1 MLFSDLAFIYVFLPL
16 TYLVYFLVGKKFK
29 NLVLVLAGI
38 IFYFYGEPKYGF
50 LLLITT
56 LITYGF
62 GLLIAKKKKKIW
74 LVLAVIVSLSFLVYF
89 KYTDFLITTLNSLL
103 NMDLKLANIILPI
116 GISFYTFQQLSYL
129 VDVYRKPEVVQKNL
143 IDYATYI
150 MLFPQLIAGPIV
162 RYGDIRPQLQDH
174 PVTREKL
181 SAGIFRFVI
190 GLGKKVLIANVLGEL
205 VSKLQIVSPTFTS
218 AWVEAIAYT
227 LQLYFDF
234 SGYSDMAIGLGK
246 MLGFEFLENFNYP
259 LFASSI
265 TDFWRRWHIS
275 LGNWFRDYVYIPL
288 GGSKKGKAR
297 TILNT
302 MIVFALSGLWHGAN
316 WTFITW
322 GILQGLL
329 VVWDNLGIVG
339 IKKTKEKKPARFHLP
354 RFVGWLFTFSF
365 FNLSLYFFRSNT
377 MTDAFQL
384 LKNLFAFKETG
395 YLLKLVPQLDIPEFY
410 LIKQVI
416 NMVQPEL
423 LTSAYVLLFFL
434 IMLISAFILTRR
446 NSMELVDR
454 VNYNS
459 KLCWGLTIL
468 FVWSVI
474 SFSQVS
480 TFIYFNF

>member
-74 LVLAVIVSLSFLVYF
+74 LVLAVIVSLSFLAYF

-288 GGSKKGKAR
+288 GGNRVSKLKWLR
-297 TILNT
+297 NILVVWLLT
-302 MIVFALSGLWHGAN
+302 GLWHGAHWN
-316 WTFITW
+316 FVLWGLFFAVFLITEKQLKTSLDKLPKWLTWFVTFI
-322 GILQGLL
+322 L
-329 VVWDNLGIVG
+329 VVISFRLFENTDLNTAFSQLKLMFGTGTFINTETLYYVKSYSL
-339 IKKTKEKKPARFHLP
+339 ILIMA
-354 RFVGWLFTFSF
+354 FVGASP
-365 FNLSLYFFRSNT
+365 
-377 MTDAFQL
+377 L
-384 LKNLFAFKETG
+384 LKNTVTKLDTQKGGQGVIAIG
-395 YLLKLVPQLDIPEFY
+395 QPIVMAVLLILVTAY
-410 LIKQVI
+410 LIDGTF
-416 NMVQPEL
+416 NP
-423 LTSAYVLLFFL
+423 FL
-434 IMLISAFILTRR
+434 
-446 NSMELVDR
+446 
-454 VNYNS
+454 
-459 KLCWGLTIL
+459 
-468 FVWSVI
+468 
-474 SFSQVS
+474 
-480 TFIYFNF
+480 YFRF

>member
-74 LVLAVIVSLSFLVYF
+74 LVLAVIVSLSFLAYF

-288 GGSKKGKAR
+288 GGNRVSKLKWLR
-297 TILNT
+297 NILVVWLLT
-302 MIVFALSGLWHGAN
+302 GLWHGAHWN
-316 WTFITW
+316 FVLWGLFFAVFLITEKQLKTSLDKLPKWLTWFVTFI
-322 GILQGLL
+322 L
-329 VVWDNLGIVG
+329 VVISF
-339 IKKTKEKKPARFHLP
+339 R
-354 RFVGWLFTFSF
+354 LFENTDLNTAFSQLKLMFGTGTFINTETLYYVKSY
-365 FNLSLYFFRSNT
+365 SLILI
-377 MTDAFQL
+377 MAFIGASPL
-384 LKNLFAFKETG
+384 LKNTVSKLDTQKGGQGVIAIG
-395 YLLKLVPQLDIPEFY
+395 QPIVMAVLLILVTAY
-410 LIKQVI
+410 LIDGTF
-416 NMVQPEL
+416 NP
-423 LTSAYVLLFFL
+423 FL
-434 IMLISAFILTRR
+434 
-446 NSMELVDR
+446 
-454 VNYNS
+454 
-459 KLCWGLTIL
+459 
-468 FVWSVI
+468 
-474 SFSQVS
+474 
-480 TFIYFNF
+480 YFRF

>member
-16 TYLVYFLVGKKFK
+16 TCFVYFLVGKKFK
-29 NLVLVLAGI
+29 NLVLVIAGI

-56 LITYGF
+56 LITYLF
-62 GLLIAKKKKKIW
+62 GLVIAKKKKKIW
-74 LVLAVIVSLSFLVYF
+74 LILAVSVSLGLLGYF
-89 KYTDFLITTLNSLL
+89 KYLDFLITTFNSLL
-103 NMDLKLANIILPI
+103 KMDLKLMNIILPI

-129 VDVYRKPEVVQKNL
+129 VDVYRQPEVVQKNL

-162 RYGDIRPQLQDH
+162 RYGDIRPQLKDH

-205 VSKLQIVSPTFTS
+205 VTQLKIVSPTFTS

-259 LFASSI
+259 LFATSI

-288 GGSKKGKAR
+288 GGNRVSKLKWLR
-297 TILNT
+297 NILVVWLLT
-302 MIVFALSGLWHGAN
+302 GLWHGAHWN
-316 WTFITW
+316 FVLWGLFFAFFLIIEKQLKTSLNKLPKILTWFITFV
-322 GILQGLL
+322 L
-329 VVWDNLGIVG
+329 VVISFQLFENTDLNIAFTQLKLMFNLG
-339 IKKTKEKKPARFHLP
+339 T
-354 RFVGWLFTFSF
+354 FTNSET
-365 FNLSLYFFRSNT
+365 LYYLKSYSLILV
-377 MTDAFQL
+377 MAFIGASPL
-384 LKNLFAFKETG
+384 LKNIVRKLDMQKGGQGVIEIGRPIVMVA
-395 YLLKLVPQLDIPEFY
+395 LLLLVTAY
-410 LIKQVI
+410 LIDGTF
-416 NMVQPEL
+416 NP
-423 LTSAYVLLFFL
+423 FL
-434 IMLISAFILTRR
+434 
-446 NSMELVDR
+446 
-454 VNYNS
+454 
-459 KLCWGLTIL
+459 
-468 FVWSVI
+468 
-474 SFSQVS
+474 
-480 TFIYFNF
+480 YFRF

>member
-74 LVLAVIVSLSFLVYF
+74 LVLAVIVSLSFLAYF

-288 GGSKKGKAR
+288 GGNRVSKLKWLR
-297 TILNT
+297 NILVVWLLT
-302 MIVFALSGLWHGAN
+302 GLWHGAHWN
-316 WTFITW
+316 FVLWGLFFAVFLITEKQLKTSLDKLPKWLTWFVTFI
-322 GILQGLL
+322 L
-329 VVWDNLGIVG
+329 VVISF
-339 IKKTKEKKPARFHLP
+339 R
-354 RFVGWLFTFSF
+354 LFENTDLNTAFSQLKLMFDTGTFINTETLYYVKSY
-365 FNLSLYFFRSNT
+365 SLILI
-377 MTDAFQL
+377 MAFIGASPL
-384 LKNLFAFKETG
+384 LKNTVSKLDTQKGGQGVIAIG
-395 YLLKLVPQLDIPEFY
+395 QPIVMAVLLILVTAY
-410 LIKQVI
+410 LIDGTF
-416 NMVQPEL
+416 NP
-423 LTSAYVLLFFL
+423 FL
-434 IMLISAFILTRR
+434 
-446 NSMELVDR
+446 
-454 VNYNS
+454 
-459 KLCWGLTIL
+459 
-468 FVWSVI
+468 
-474 SFSQVS
+474 
-480 TFIYFNF
+480 YFRF